1 MPTSSTDFAIQDGQ
15 TVVFIGDSIT
25 DTGRRGPEFPY
36 GHGYVRKIIDLIT
49 AKYPERAITFYNRG
63 ISGNVIA
70 DLHERWADD
79 AINLKPDWLS
89 VLVGINDLHRRFKD
103 DKVESFPPTYR
114 KLYTECLERAVEQTN
129 ARLVLMDPFYISVE
143 SSATSARR
151 QVLDLLPK
159 YIRVVH
165 EMAREFGAINV
176 PLHDIFQQQL
186 RHRPADVFCPEPVH
200 PNAAGHLVIAHA
212 LLAAVGW

>member
-1 MPTSSTDFAIQDGQ
+1 MAKASNFLFKNGQ

-25 DTGRRGPEFPY
+25 DCGRRAAERPFGS
-36 GHGYVRKIIDLIT
+36 GYVRDAVDLIR
-49 AKYPERAITFYNRG
+49 AKYPQRQLTFHNEGIGGDVSTGLRNRW
-63 ISGNVIA
+63 SDDVIV
-70 DLHERWADD
+70 HR
-79 AINLKPDWLS
+79 PDW
-89 VLVGINDLHRRFKD
+89 VLVLIGINDLHRTWRANS
-103 DKVESFPPTYR
+103 ESVPPELYR
-114 KLYTECLERAVEQTN
+114 EAYVDFLTRTREETK

-165 EMAREFGAINV
+165 EMAREFGAIHV
-176 PLHDIFQQQL
+176 PMHDIFQQQL